1 MFEDVC
7 DDWHIDA
14 ERKVTARMEKLRV
27 KHGYEK
33 IDTGIKPDE
42 DDLER
47 ILEGKE
53 RDLVLAAEL
62 GKSLLAK
69 NEELNKQNK
78 TIARECLEKLQ
89 VIILLCLKYFISLVH
104 ALLQIL
110 THL

>member
-1 MFEDVC
+1 MFEDVF

-14 ERKVTARMEKLRV
+14 ERKVTDRMEKLRV

-33 IDTGIKPDE
+33 IDKEIEPDE

-69 NEELNKQNK
+69 NEELNKKNK

-89 VIILLCLKYFISLVH
+89 VIDDLC
-104 ALLQIL
+104 
-110 THL
+110 